1 MKIVIQRVSTASVAI
16 NGDIHSGI
24 QRGLLIL
31 VGVGHE
37 DTHEDAEYLAAKAA
51 NMRIF
56 DDENGVMNRS
66 VIDVGGEILAVSQFT
81 LMASTT

>member
-37 DTHEDAEYLAAKAA
+37 DTHEDAEYLAAKAWLVPPKDTLA
-51 NMRIF
+51 PNTPLKI
-56 DDENGVMNRS
+56 NGITETIVKPIAPMN
-66 VIDVGGEILAVSQFT
+66 T
-81 LMASTT
+81 M